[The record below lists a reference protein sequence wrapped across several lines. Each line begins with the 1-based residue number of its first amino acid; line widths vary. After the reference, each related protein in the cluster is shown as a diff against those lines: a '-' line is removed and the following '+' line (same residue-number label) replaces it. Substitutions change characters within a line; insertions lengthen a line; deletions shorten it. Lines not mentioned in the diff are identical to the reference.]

1 MEQDAIN
8 QEEAQAEAYEY
19 FMRTDPGMRKFLGPI
34 ETKYDPVTDRMMR
47 QRQAKIGMV
56 RNSKEENLKDVVVYL
71 DPHPHIRTDSAKDLQ
86 GWYSPKTITHPGMR
100 PRPCFTDAVLTQPYG
115 GYCPVGC
122 GFCYINA
129 GSRGYRGSGLM
140 SVPLN
145 YGAHVRRQLASMK
158 VSAAGYFSS
167 FTDPFQAVEGFYH
180 NTQQGAQAFVDAGLP
195 IFFLSRL
202 VYPDWAIDMLT
213 RNPHSYAQKSLN
225 TPHQD
230 DWEKLSPGAASL
242 SDHMDQ
248 IGDLKERGIY
258 VSIQVNP
265 VIAGIVS
272 HEDIEQ
278 LFEGLAFAGA
288 DHVIVKF
295 VEANIPWAGA
305 MVQKM
310 EKKFGANRTAH
321 FRELF
326 TENSCGA
333 QRTVQR
339 EYRLEGIRRYQAK
352 ATQLG
357 MTFSLCYEYDR
368 GTDGKWRSIGKDWVT
383 SEQCHG
389 HAVPMYTRQPG
400 GLFAPLGVCPPS
412 GCLHCA
418 DDNEGAPRCGSELL
432 GSAKDLRISDLRRDP
447 GFTPPRS

>member
-1 MEQDAIN
+1 MEQDAWLD
-8 QEEAQAEAYEY
+8 QEEAKESYQY
-19 FMRTDPGMRKFLGPI
+19 FMRVDPGMRDFLGPI
-34 ETKYDPVTDRMMR
+34 KKIDDPVTGREMR
-47 QRQAKIGMV
+47 CRDAKIGML
-56 RNSKEENLKDVVVYL
+56 RNTKPENMKDVVVYL

-86 GWYSPKTITHPGMR
+86 GWYSPKHISHPGMR

-145 YGAHVRRQLASMK
+145 YGAHVAKQLKTMN

-167 FTDPFQAVEGFYH
+167 FTDPFQEVENYYH
-180 NTQQGAQAFVDAGLP
+180 NTQAGATAFVEAGLP

-202 VYPDWAIDMLT
+202 SYPDWAFDLLT
-213 RNPHSYAQKSLN
+213 KNAHSYAQKSLN
-225 TPHQD
+225 TPHED
-230 DWEKLSPGAASL
+230 DWRKLSPGAITLEEHFA
-242 SDHMDQ
+242 Q
-248 IGDLKERGIY
+248 IKELRKRGIY

-265 VIAGIVS
+265 IIAGVVT
-272 HEDIEQ
+272 HEDIEL
-278 LFEGLAFAGA
+278 LFERLAEVNTN
-288 DHVIVKF
+288 HVIVKF

-305 MVQKM
+305 MVAKIT
-310 EKKFGANRTAH
+310 KKFGENRTAI
-321 FRELF
+321 FRDLF

-339 EYRLEGIRRYQAK
+339 EYRLEGIARYQKK
-352 ATQLG
+352 ATALG
-357 MTFSLCYEYDR
+357 LTFSLCYEYDR
-368 GTDGKWRSIGKDWVT
+368 GPDGKWRSIGRDWIT

-389 HAVPMYTRQPG
+389 HAVPMYTRVNGQFKA
-400 GLFAPLGVCPPS
+400 LEVCPTG

-418 DDNEGAPRCGSELL
+418 DDNDGKPRCGSEIL
-432 GSAKDLRISDLRRDP
+432 GQAKDLRLSDFRKATVTL
-447 GFTPPRS
+447 